1 MQSLWLYSDELIMYE
16 DSPLKMIKKNHLV
29 TNEPKTITNFIGLS
43 TSLHAEAKP
52 QFLSETSLFALPT
65 VFGHVWSF
73 KWSNPSTKKNMGR
86 SEVSLKNV
94 AQIIDWPHKTGR
106 FCILLRRMTKFVD
119 PSIRHGHGIKWTKTQ
134 ERRVEISQHVLTAT
148 GNYRLVVGVM
158 HTPAKVKLE
167 YRCIH
172 KVCQLSV
179 WNTLF

>member
-73 KWSNPSTKKNMGR
+73 KWSNPSTKKNMGHLIWKFPKMGVHPKSSKINFLVLKAMVLGIPHDLKAPDIFDDFSWSR
-86 SEVSLKNV
+86 RGSDCVIEQDGEFTLPWPPNIFSL
-94 AQIIDWPHKTGR
+94 
-106 FCILLRRMTKFVD
+106 
-119 PSIRHGHGIKWTKTQ
+119 
-134 ERRVEISQHVLTAT
+134 
-148 GNYRLVVGVM
+148 
-158 HTPAKVKLE
+158 
-167 YRCIH
+167 
-172 KVCQLSV
+172 
-179 WNTLF
+179 